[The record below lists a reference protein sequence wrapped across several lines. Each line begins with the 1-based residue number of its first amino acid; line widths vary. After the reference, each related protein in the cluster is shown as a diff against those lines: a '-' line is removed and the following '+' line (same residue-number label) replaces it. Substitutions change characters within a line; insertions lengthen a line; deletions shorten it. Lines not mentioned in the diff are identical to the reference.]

1 MGKTAVRA
9 IAGYLVPV
17 ETGEGVTYV
26 RSKHSI
32 QSSPRLKQFHA
43 CVGSALRGQRGGGRA
58 ETRARFAQAAKSCA
72 GRGGA
77 MPPAAGRRTRF

>member
-9 IAGYLVPV
+9 IAGYLTPV
-17 ETGEGVTYV
+17 ETSEGVTYV

-32 QSSPRLKQFHA
+32 QSSPRLKQFHS

-58 ETRARFAQAAKSCA
+58 ETRARFAQAAKSCS
-72 GRGGA
+72 GRGA
-77 MPPAAGRRTRF
+77 PVSAAPRRARF